1 MSATSKAQRLGLI
14 ELIVLCILLCLSQI
28 VIADSRE
35 DQLRAGLAAMERQHY
50 ATALR
55 AWSDLAEAGD
65 PEAQHNIGYMYE
77 EGLGVTQ
84 QYDVAMEWYRRA
96 ADGGLAEADHNLG
109 MMYVDGRGVA
119 KSWAQGLMYFRK
131 AADKSLIESRYMI
144 ALSYF
149 QGDGQIQNRRLAYE
163 GFRETAIEGY
173 ADSQYML
180 SFMLLDG
187 ADVKRRS
194 AQAFVWASLA
204 LVQGQQQAEEIRD
217 AASMRIDE
225 AETQD
230 ALFVLSQCEA
240 SDVRGCLL
248 ALDTLP

>member
-1 MSATSKAQRLGLI
+1 MTLGFAVFLP
-14 ELIVLCILLCLSQI
+14 
-28 VIADSRE
+28 VIGTADIRE
-35 DQLRAGLAAMERQHY
+35 DKLRAGLAAMERQHY
-50 ATALR
+50 ATAMR
-55 AWSDLAEAGD
+55 AWSDLAQAGD

-84 QYDVAMEWYRRA
+84 QFNVAMDWYRRA
-96 ADGGLAEADHNLG
+96 ARGGLSEADHNLG

-119 KSWAQGLMYFRK
+119 KSWAQGLTHFRK
-131 AADKSLIESRYMI
+131 AAERGLTESRYMI

-149 QGDGQIQNRRLAYE
+149 QGEGQIQNRQLAYE

-187 ADVKRRS
+187 TDVKRRS

-204 LVQGQQQAEEIRD
+204 MSQGQQQAGEIRD
-217 AASMRIDE
+217 AAAMRADQGEIDR
-225 AETQD
+225 A
-230 ALFVLSQCEA
+230 FMVLSQCEA
-240 SDVRGCLL
+240 RGAKNCLR
-248 ALDTLP
+248 ALDALQ

>member
-1 MSATSKAQRLGLI
+1 MNATKRLIMFG
-14 ELIVLCILLCLSQI
+14 
-28 VIADSRE
+28 IAVFLPATGAADMRL
-35 DQLRAGLAAMERQHY
+35 DKLRAGLAAMERQHY
-50 ATALR
+50 ATAMR
-55 AWSDLAEAGD
+55 SWSDLAEAGD

-96 ADGGLAEADHNLG
+96 ASGGLAEADHNLG
-109 MMYVDGRGVA
+109 MMYVDGHGAA
-119 KSWAQGLMYFRK
+119 KSWAQGLIHFRK
-131 AADKSLIESRYMI
+131 AAEKGLTESRYMI

-149 QGDGQIQNRRLAYE
+149 EGEGQIQNRRLAYE
-163 GFRETAIEGY
+163 GFRETAIESY

-187 ADVKRRS
+187 TDVKRRS
-194 AQAFVWASLA
+194 AQAYVWASLA
-204 LVQGQQQAEEIRD
+204 LIQGQQQAEEIRN

-225 AETQD
+225 SETQR

-240 SDVRGCLL
+240 SGARGCLR

>member
-14 ELIVLCILLCLSQI
+14 ELIALCILLCLSQI

-35 DQLRAGLAAMERQHY
+35 DQLRAGLAAMERHHY

-119 KSWAQGLMYFRK
+119 KSWAQGLLYFRK

-240 SDVRGCLL
+240 SDVRGCLR

>member
-1 MSATSKAQRLGLI
+1 M
-14 ELIVLCILLCLSQI
+14 
-28 VIADSRE
+28 
-35 DQLRAGLAAMERQHY
+35 
-50 ATALR
+50 
-55 AWSDLAEAGD
+55 AW
-65 PEAQHNIGYMYE
+65 
-77 EGLGVTQ
+77 
-84 QYDVAMEWYRRA
+84 
-96 ADGGLAEADHNLG
+96 
-109 MMYVDGRGVA
+109 YVDGRGVA
-119 KSWAQGLMYFRK
+119 KSWAQGLIYFRK
-131 AADKSLIESRYMI
+131 AAEKGLTESRYMI

-163 GFRETAIEGY
+163 GFRETAIDGY

-187 ADVKRRS
+187 TDVKRRS
-194 AQAFVWASLA
+194 AQAYVWASLA
-204 LVQGQQQAEEIRD
+204 LIQGQQQAEEIRD

-240 SDVRGCLL
+240 SGVRGCLR

>member
-1 MSATSKAQRLGLI
+1 MNATSRRQTLRLATLPALFI
-14 ELIVLCILLCLSQI
+14 PLFVSQI
-28 VIADSRE
+28 AGADSRE
-35 DQLRAGLAAMERQHY
+35 DQLRAGLAAMDRQHY
-50 ATALR
+50 ATAMR
-55 AWSDLAEAGD
+55 AWSDLAVAGD

-96 ADGGLAEADHNLG
+96 ASGGLAEADHNLG
-109 MMYVDGRGVA
+109 MMYVDGRGAA
-119 KSWAQGLMYFRK
+119 KSWAQGLIHFRK
-131 AADKSLIESRYMI
+131 AAEKGLVESRYMI

-149 QGDGQIQNRRLAYE
+149 EGEGQIQNRRLAYE

-194 AQAFVWASLA
+194 AQAYVWASLA
-204 LVQGQQQAEEIRD
+204 LIQGQQQAEEIRD

-225 AETQD
+225 TETQD

-240 SDVRGCLL
+240 SGARGCLR
-248 ALDTLP
+248 ALDDLT